1 MENNSVE
8 NKTSA
13 NNTLEDTSTQ
23 INNTENNKT
32 PSESSKTTEEDGL
45 PTQVR
50 RSLSISS
57 FTDSLET
64 DDQSQEQ
71 AETEDS
77 KPKKKSSKLP
87 VKTKPKLER
96 SATENCNSHASGHEC
111 GSGGCGKGKGK
122 KSGKQLRRDCNSL
135 DCNST
140 VHHAPTK
147 ETITSRMRVEKSH
160 LEHGMEAN
168 KDEYLTPTQRKGQTI
183 RDLKKQVKEL
193 EKTLEET
200 NGEVESLR
208 QSIGKEAQIILDTK
222 NQEVKHVKDNLESME
237 TKYDELTLSYEE
249 SVKAVNALETTIQGL
264 RESAESKE
272 LHHKKMYLEM
282 YEKGRMSAR
291 FERED
296 ELEMLVKTG
305 KEKVTMTEMMKKLSE
320 SQAELAK
327 WQSLRREEMYE
338 VAEKPETEAETTL
351 RFLKDSFFH
360 FLTTDKDSD
369 DHLRAMIRIF
379 NFSEV
384 QKKKITKGLSDKK
397 KSKPIT

>member
-1 MENNSVE
+1 MESTTVE
-8 NKTSA
+8 NTQ
-13 NNTLEDTSTQ
+13 EDTNTEV
-23 INNTENNKT
+23 NNMENNKT

-45 PTQVR
+45 PSQVR
-50 RSLSISS
+50 RSQSMSS

-64 DDQSQEQ
+64 DDQSLEQ
-71 AETEDS
+71 VDIDDS
-77 KPKKKSSKLP
+77 KPKKKTSKLP

-96 SATENCNSHASGHEC
+96 SATENCNSHAGHSHDC
-111 GSGGCGKGKGK
+111 GSEVCGKGKGS

-135 DCNST
+135 DCNSV

-147 ETITSRMRVEKSH
+147 ETITSRMRIEKSH
-160 LEHGMEAN
+160 LEHGLEAN
-168 KDEYLTPTQRKGQTI
+168 KDDYLTPTQRKGQTI

-193 EKTLEET
+193 EKTLEEK
-200 NGEVESLR
+200 NGEVNSLR
-208 QSIGKEAQIILDTK
+208 QSIGKEAQNILDTK
-222 NQEVKHVKDNLESME
+222 NEEVKQIMDNLEIMA
-237 TKYDELTLSYEE
+237 TKYDDLTLSYEE
-249 SVKAVNALETTIQGL
+249 SVKAVNALETTLQGL
-264 RESAESKE
+264 RESTESKE

-282 YEKGRMSAR
+282 YEKGRMSAK

-296 ELEMLVKTG
+296 ELEMLVKSG

-360 FLTTDKDSD
+360 FLSTDKDSD
-369 DHLRAMIRIF
+369 DHLRAMIQIF
-379 NFSEV
+379 NFSDV
-384 QKKKITKGLSDKK
+384 QKKKITKGLAEKR
-397 KSKPIT
+397 KSKSKT

>member
-1 MENNSVE
+1 MESNNVENNNSE
-8 NKTSA
+8 
-13 NNTLEDTSTQ
+13 NNTLDDTNTQ
-23 INNTENNKT
+23 INNTENKT

-77 KPKKKSSKLP
+77 KQKKRTSKLP
-87 VKTKPKLER
+87 VKTRPKLER
-96 SATENCNSHASGHEC
+96 SATENCNNHASGQDC
-111 GSGGCGKGKGK
+111 GSGICGKGKGK
-122 KSGKQLRRDCNSL
+122 KSGKLLRRDCNSL

-140 VHHAPTK
+140 AHHAPTK

-168 KDEYLTPTQRKGQTI
+168 KDDYLTPTQRKGQTI

-208 QSIGKEAQIILDTK
+208 QSIGKEAQNILDTK
-222 NQEVKHVKDNLESME
+222 NQEVKRVKDNLESMK

-320 SQAELAK
+320 TQAELAK

-379 NFSEV
+379 NFSDV